1 MSIEISRSSAP
12 SRLLSLLKD
21 DDADAFASLGRP
33 ATLAKGAT
41 LYEEGTPCKYAYT
54 LNSGVL
60 MLERLSMDGR
70 RQVLAFVYPGDFIGI
85 EVSGR
90 HLVSA
95 VALKEATLTR
105 FAINDVEALAR
116 ERASIDQALKQVTNR
131 ILAYALDQIC
141 VLGRMDARQRLMF
154 LFVHLMHRQGLK
166 EPVDIDIPMT
176 RQDMADFLGLTMETI
191 SRTVSR
197 LKNERLITQS
207 SAHCVTIN
215 DLPDAEVLL
224 DLSVTD
230 RSDDPLYLDE

>member
-1 MSIEISRSSAP
+1 MSIEVSRVSAP
-12 SRLLSLLKD
+12 SRLLSLLGD
-21 DDADAFASLGRP
+21 DDANAFAALGKP
-33 ATLAKGAT
+33 AALAKSAT

-54 LNSGVL
+54 LNTGVL

-105 FAINDVEALAR
+105 FPINEIDALAR
-116 ERASIDQALKQVTNR
+116 ERVSIDHALKQVTNR

-166 EPVDIDIPMT
+166 EPVNIDIPMT

-197 LKNERLITQS
+197 LKNERFITQS
-207 SAHCVTIN
+207 NAHCVTIN
-215 DLPDAEVLL
+215 DLAHAEMLL
-224 DLSVTD
+224 DLSMTD
-230 RSDDPLYLDE
+230 RG

>member
-1 MSIEISRSSAP
+1 MSLEISRGSAP
-12 SRLLSLLKD
+12 SRLLSLLGD
-21 DDADAFASLGRP
+21 EDAGAFAALGKP
-33 ATLAKGAT
+33 AALNKGAT
-41 LYEEGTPCKYAYT
+41 LYEEGTPCNYAYT
-54 LNSGVL
+54 LESGVL

-95 VALKEATLTR
+95 VALKDATLTR
-105 FAINDVEALAR
+105 YPISEIDAMAR
-116 ERASIDQALKQVTNR
+116 NKASVDHALKQVTNR

-154 LFVHLMHRQGLK
+154 LFVHLMHRQMLE

-197 LKNERLITQS
+197 LKNEGLISQT
-207 SAHCVTIN
+207 SAHSVTIN
-215 DLPDAEVLL
+215 DLAHAEELL

-230 RSDDPLYLDE
+230 RRTDEFALEE

>member
-1 MSIEISRSSAP
+1 MSIEISRGSAP
-12 SRLLSLLKD
+12 SRLIRELER
-21 DDADAFASLGRP
+21 DDAELFLKLGRP
-33 ATLAKGAT
+33 VSLSKGAT
-41 LYEEGTPCKYAYT
+41 LYEEGTPCKFAYT

-95 VALKEATLTR
+95 VALKEAKMTS
-105 FAINDVEALAR
+105 FPIHDIDKLAR
-116 ERASIDQALKQVTNR
+116 ERASIDHALKQVTNR

-154 LFVHLMHRQGLK
+154 LFVHLMHRQTLDA
-166 EPVDIDIPMT
+166 PIDIDLPMT
-176 RQDMADFLGLTMETI
+176 RQDIADFLGLTMETI
-191 SRTVSR
+191 SRTLSR
-197 LKNERLITQS
+197 LKAEGLITQS
-207 SAHCVTIN
+207 TSHTVTIN
-215 DLPDAEVLL
+215 DLSVAEELL

-230 RSDDPLYLDE
+230 RDD